1 MNALGERG
9 HLVYCRTGDLS
20 FFVDPG
26 DRAVGAELVWGGQ
39 WARAELDRTI
49 EILRAA
55 GRMPREAVFVDAG
68 ANIGTQTVYAL
79 AAGFSRAICFEPEPK
94 NGDLLTMNV
103 TANGFAPRTTI
114 VRSAVGDAPG
124 RAMLQLHPR
133 NKGNHM
139 IGRAPSLDGLEQ
151 IEVSIERMDVAL
163 RAAGVS
169 PPQVGVVWIDVEGF
183 EPQAIRGL
191 GEFLEQKVPLVIEYS
206 PSRYSPEDKAGL
218 SDLLEKHYRSYRD
231 VKRLDA
237 EHPVSGLR
245 QITTGFNDVLVY

>member
-9 HLVYCRTGDLS
+9 HLIFCRTGDLN
-20 FFVDPG
+20 FFVDPA

-39 WARAELDRTI
+39 WARAELNRTI

-55 GRMPREAVFVDAG
+55 GRLPADAIFVDAG

-79 AAGFSRAICFEPEPK
+79 SAGFARAVCFEPEPK
-94 NGDLLTMNV
+94 NAALLRMNV
-103 TANGFAPRTTI
+103 ESNGFA
-114 VRSAVGDAPG
+114 G
-124 RAMLQLHPR
+124 RAQIMPSAGGDEAGTATLQLHPR

-139 IGRAPSLDGLEQ
+139 IGRAPSLDGQEQ
-151 IEVSIERMDVAL
+151 IEVPVVRMDAAL
-163 RAAGVS
+163 GGAGVR
-169 PPQVGVVWIDVEGF
+169 PEEVGVIWIDVEGY

-191 GEFLEQKVPLVIEYS
+191 GAFLERKVPLVIEYS
-206 PSRYSPEDKAGL
+206 PSRYSPEDKTAL
-218 SDLLEKHYRSYRD
+218 SDLLERHYRFYRD

-245 QITTGFNDVLVY
+245 AVTTGFNDVLVY